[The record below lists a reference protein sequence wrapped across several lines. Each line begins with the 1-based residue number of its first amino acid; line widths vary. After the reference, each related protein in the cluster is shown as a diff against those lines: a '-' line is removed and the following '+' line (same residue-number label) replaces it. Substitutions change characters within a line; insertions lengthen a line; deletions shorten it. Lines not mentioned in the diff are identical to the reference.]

1 MENLVNG
8 KFIPEIN
15 KAILIVTTG
24 KHAGDGSIT
33 GLNRAITL
41 SLELDSIESFLTA
54 IASGDVKFTGIIFL
68 TQPNYYP

>member
-1 MENLVNG
+1 MQYSLMFRYEKRDG

-15 KAILIVTTG
+15 KVILIVTTG
-24 KHAGDGSIT
+24 KHAGDSSIT

-54 IASGDVKFTGIIFL
+54 IASGDVKLTDIIF
-68 TQPNYYP
+68 